1 VNTLPEALHSEIAK
15 KKGYDK
21 SSFNPIITNGLPYFE
36 SKDVPRH
43 QTLLK
48 NVLSPK
54 RRIDNLMRKIP
65 TLVKKYTNDEDNPK
79 VLGLDDLDDD
89 FDHTTT
95 LLSLLTSHYNNL
107 KEREGN
113 FSIDPPNWSVSFY
126 FPPLTYLGCVQ

>member
-1 VNTLPEALHSEIAK
+1 
-15 KKGYDK
+15 
-21 SSFNPIITNGLPYFE
+21 
-36 SKDVPRH
+36 VPRH